1 MSLIYNE
8 ICQRPASEI
17 MPKSE
22 PAVPNSIVPQRGI
35 VTLVGYGIQ
44 ARVDRGHLLVEDG
57 IGSAR
62 RHARFSRVGHGIRR
76 LVVIGSDGMV
86 SLAALRWLADQDVA
100 FSMLERDGK
109 VLAVTGPVCS
119 SDAKL
124 RRAQA
129 LAHSSG
135 AALRITRELISQ
147 KLAGQER
154 VARHKLLDSTTADTI
169 AKFGAE
175 VPTGDSIPA
184 IRLIES
190 QAARAYWS
198 AWSALPINFPK
209 KQLRRVPEHWRS
221 FGARVSPLT
230 GSPRLAAN
238 PPNAILNYLYALLES
253 EARLAA
259 AALGLDPGMGVLHV
273 DTTARDSLACDLME
287 VVRPQVDAYLLD
299 WITRQFLNREWF
311 FEQRDGNC
319 RLMAPFAVQLSRT
332 APTWGHAVAPITEWV
347 ARAFW
352 STIRKPDAPLAT
364 RLTQAN
370 KREAKGK
377 VPLLPTPAPRLE
389 NICLECGK
397 DVTKGSNRCARCAVA
412 ISKERMLEVARRG
425 RVASKSP
432 EARSRVAATQRN
444 HVAAWG
450 KWLPSS
456 QPEWLTE
463 DMYTTKIRALLA
475 RYSNSEIAGTID
487 VSIPYAT
494 SIRQGRRRPHPRH
507 WLALAKLVGV
517 FEASRFS

>member
-1 MSLIYNE
+1 MAATENVRQLP
-8 ICQRPASEI
+8 QFH
-17 MPKSE
+17 
-22 PAVPNSIVPQRGI
+22 NSGAELIVPRHGV
-35 VTLVGYGIQ
+35 VTLFGYGIQ
-44 ARVDRGHLLVEDG
+44 VRVDRGHLLLEDG
-57 IGSAR
+57 IGPNRRYAR
-62 RHARFSRVGHGIRR
+62 LPRVGHGLKR

-86 SLAALRWLADQDVA
+86 SLAALRWLADQDAA
-100 FSMLERDGK
+100 FTMLERDGK
-109 VLAVTGPVCS
+109 VLAVTGPVRP

-135 AALRITRELISQ
+135 AALRITRELISR
-147 KLAGQER
+147 KLAGQEQ
-154 VARHKLLDSTTADTI
+154 VARDKLLDSTTANII
-169 AKFGAE
+169 AQFRAE
-175 VPTGDSIPA
+175 VPPSDNVTT

-198 AWSALPINFPK
+198 AWSTLPINFPK
-209 KQLRRVPEHWRS
+209 NQLRRVPEHWRS

-299 WITRQFLNREWF
+299 WITRQPLNREWF

-319 RLMAPFAVQLSRT
+319 RLMAPFAVQLTKT
-332 APTWGHAVAPITEWV
+332 APTWGRAVAPIAEWV

-352 STIRKPDAPLAT
+352 STIRRPDAPLAT
-364 RLTQAN
+364 RLTQTN

-377 VPLLPTPAPRLE
+377 TISLPMPAPNPE
-389 NICLECGK
+389 NICLVCGK
-397 DVTKGSNRCARCAVA
+397 SVAKGSTRCARCAVA
-412 ISKERMLEVARRG
+412 VSTERMLEVARRG

-432 EARSRVAATQRN
+432 ESRARVAATQRR
-444 HVAAWG
+444 HAAG
-450 KWLPSS
+450 RCKWLPSS
-456 QPEWLTE
+456 QPDWLTQE
-463 DMYTTKIRALLA
+463 TYTTKIKPRLA
-475 RYSNSEIAGTID
+475 RCPNSEIARTLD
-487 VSIPYAT
+487 VSIPYAA
-494 SIRQGRRRPHPRH
+494 SIRVGRRHPHPRH
-507 WLALAKLVGV
+507 WQALAELAGV
-517 FEASRFS
+517 SV